1 MRTGV
6 EQRIDLARPA
16 IEGSER
22 GALTLADAYWDEI
35 ARITRGL
42 VRSRPV
48 EGGVELA
55 LAGAVSL
62 LRFGPP
68 VTTAADDVVECR
80 FPITGGLLAKHP
92 GGSLALRQR
101 SAPRLELAVVVDGY
115 APRLDSGR
123 VRGGLRTLAYRELQ
137 VRVHTTIGRRYLS
150 RMAGGSR

>member
-6 EQRIDLARPA
+6 EQRIHLARPA
-16 IEGSER
+16 IERSER
-22 GALTLADAYWDEI
+22 GALTLADAYWDEV
-35 ARITRGL
+35 ARLTLGL
-42 VRSRPV
+42 VRARPS
-48 EGGVELA
+48 EGGIELA

-62 LRFGPP
+62 LRFGPA
-68 VTTAADDVVECR
+68 VATAGADVVECR

-123 VRGGLRTLAYRELQ
+123 ARGLRTLAYRGLQ
-137 VRVHTTIGRRYLS
+137 ARVHALIGRRYLS
-150 RMAGGSR
+150 RMAGERR

>member
-6 EQRIDLARPA
+6 EQCVDLTRPV
-16 IEGSER
+16 IERSES
-22 GALTLADAYWDEI
+22 GALALADAYWDEI
-35 ARITRGL
+35 ASITLGL
-42 VRSRPV
+42 VRARPMK
-48 EGGVELA
+48 GGVELA

-68 VTTAADDVVECR
+68 VATAADDVVECR

-123 VRGGLRTLAYRELQ
+123 ASGGLRTLAYRKLQ
-137 VRVHTTIGRRYLS
+137 ARVHALIGRRYLS
-150 RMAGGSR
+150 RMAGGQR